1 MASNYSY
8 LSNADPKYID
18 DLYRQYQA
26 DPESV
31 EYGWQKFFE
40 GFDFG
45 QTEYGSKGEM
55 SASYSEINVLNL
67 INAYRTR
74 GHLFTKSNPVRDR
87 RKYSPD
93 LSLANFNLSEADLDT
108 VFSAGVD
115 LGIGPAS
122 LRDIVDML
130 ETTYCQSI
138 GAEYMYIRETEIL
151 EWLRNAIES
160 DRNIPVFSVEKKK
173 HILHKLTQAVNFEK
187 FLGTKYV
194 GQKRFSIEGAETLIP
209 ALDEVIEVGA
219 DLGIEEFIVG
229 MAHRGRLNVLA
240 NILGKSY
247 GEIFSEF
254 EEYFEDDEDFLGD
267 VKYHHGFSTDV
278 TTEKGETVHL
288 SLTPNP
294 SHLES
299 VGPVAQGKARAKID
313 VKYDGNHNKLAPIL
327 IHGDAAVAAQG
338 VVYELV
344 QMSELE
350 GYEAGGTVHIVI
362 NNQVGFTT
370 NYVDARTSTYC
381 TDVAKVTNSPVFHV
395 NGDDVEAVV
404 YTCKLAMEFRQKFN
418 RDVFID
424 LLCYR
429 RHGHNEGDEPR
440 FTQPTLYKTIEK
452 HPDPLKIYADKLLKA
467 GEVEASLAKQLAKTF
482 KQELQGK
489 LNEVKQNHQVVK
501 YSFMQ
506 SNWKELRQK
515 NPEDWDTSPDTSV
528 PKKKLLALAEGM
540 LDLPADQAFYDKAF
554 KIFDTRKQQI
564 KDDKLDW
571 SMGELLAYAS
581 LLDEGFPVRLTG
593 QDVERGTF
601 AHRHAT
607 LQIDQTEEEYIP
619 LNHLNE
625 KQSKLAIYNS
635 LLSEY
640 AVLGFEFGYSWSA
653 PYTLT
658 MWEAQFGDFVNG
670 AQIIIDQ
677 YISSGEQKW
686 RRLSGL
692 VMLLPHG
699 FEGQGPEHSSA
710 RMERFLEAS
719 AGNNWQVAQPTTPAQ
734 IFHLLR
740 RQLHREFRAPLIVFT
755 PKSLLRLPEAT
766 STMSDLHDGRFQE
779 VIDDAN
785 AKPASV
791 KRVLMCT
798 GKVYYDL
805 QKRQEED
812 GRKDVAIVRVEQL
825 YPVPTRQLDA
835 VKSRYKNAKEW
846 IWVQDE
852 PENMGPWPF
861 VLRKLRQFP
870 FEVISRK
877 ESSSPATGY
886 KKAHLSEQQ
895 RILDMA
901 FAVTAKS
908 DKNSKELVS

>member
-45 QTEYGSKGEM
+45 QTEYGKKGEM
-55 SASYSEINVLNL
+55 SANYNEINVLNL

-93 LSLANFNLSEADLDT
+93 LSLANFNLSDADLDT

-115 LGIGPAS
+115 LGIGPAT

-138 GAEYMYIRETEIL
+138 GAEYMYIRETVIL

-160 DRNIPVFSVEKKK
+160 DRNIPVFGLDKKK
-173 HILHKLTQAVNFEK
+173 HILRKLTQAVNFEK

-209 ALDEVIEVGA
+209 ALDEVIETGA

-313 VKYDGNHNKLAPIL
+313 VKYDGNHNKLATIL

-440 FTQPTLYKTIEK
+440 FTQPMLYKTIEK

-482 KQELQGK
+482 KQELQGL
-489 LNEVKQNHQVVK
+489 LNEVKEKHQVVK

-506 SNWKELRQK
+506 SNWKELREK
-515 NPEDWDTSPDTSV
+515 RPEDWDTSPDTSV
-528 PKKKLLALAEGM
+528 PKKKLLALAESM

-564 KDDKLDW
+564 KDDRLDW

-607 LQIDQTEEEYIP
+607 LQIDQTEEEYVP

-625 KQSKLAIYNS
+625 KQSKLSIYNS

-719 AGNNWQVAQPTTPAQ
+719 AGNNWQIAQPTTPAQ
-734 IFHLLR
+734 TFHLLR

-755 PKSLLRLPEAT
+755 PKNLLRLPEAT
-766 STMSDLHDGRFQE
+766 SKLSDLHDGRFQE
-779 VIDDAN
+779 VIDDSS

-791 KRVLMCT
+791 KRVLMCS

-805 QKRQEED
+805 LKRQIEE
-812 GRKDVAIVRVEQL
+812 GRKDIAIVRVEQL
-825 YPVPTRQLDA
+825 YPIPVKQLEA

-861 VLRKLRQFP
+861 VIRKLRQFP

-895 RILDMA
+895 RILDTA
-901 FAVTAKS
+901 FAVSAKT
-908 DKNSKELVS
+908 DKSSKELVS